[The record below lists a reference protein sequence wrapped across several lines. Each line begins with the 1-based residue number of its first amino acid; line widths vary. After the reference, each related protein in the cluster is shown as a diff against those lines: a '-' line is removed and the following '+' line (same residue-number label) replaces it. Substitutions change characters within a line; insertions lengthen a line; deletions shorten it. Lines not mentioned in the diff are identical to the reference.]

1 MLVVEAEHHKL
12 QEHQEQVVLVVV
24 EQEAPLEEMQVQ
36 QVHQIREEEVVRL
49 VMDLQVILLE
59 VPAAKV

>member
-1 MLVVEAEHHKL
+1 VVEAEHHKL

-49 VMDLQVILLE
+49 VLEQVILLE